1 MSAGGR
7 PVLAGRCM
15 DITDIIG
22 SLAAAASMTSFTPQ
36 AWKIIKSRQ
45 TKDLS
50 AVMYA
55 ITVFGFALWTAYGV
69 LLGRWPIIVT
79 NAVCLSLA
87 GFILT
92 MKLLPRRTRNAV
104 ADALDPESGG

>member
-1 MSAGGR
+1 
-7 PVLAGRCM
+7 M
-15 DITDIIG
+15 DAAAVIG
-22 SLAAAASMTSFTPQ
+22 TLAALASITSFTPQ

-50 AVMYA
+50 AIMYG

-69 LLGRWPIIVT
+69 LLGQWPIIVT
-79 NAVCLSLA
+79 NTVCLGLS

-92 MKLLPRRTRNAV
+92 MKLLPRPTRNAV
-104 ADALDPESGG
+104 ADALDPEA